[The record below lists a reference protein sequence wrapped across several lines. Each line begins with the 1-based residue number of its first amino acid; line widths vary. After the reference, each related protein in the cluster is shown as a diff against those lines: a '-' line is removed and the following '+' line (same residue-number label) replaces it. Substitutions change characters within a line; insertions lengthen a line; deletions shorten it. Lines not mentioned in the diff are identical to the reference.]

1 MTSRQTPCR
10 HAGTRPPG
18 SRAHDLDA
26 VSCPENPGTPNR
38 EAIPPAP
45 SCTGVIP
52 SYRQANA
59 RWGAAFMELQFYPP
73 GEAPFVDSI
82 SCDNAHRCAALTI
95 DSPGPRATATSGRLV
110 ALGQARPGPQA
121 ALVDRITVSNEGRSG
136 ERAPSRR

>member
-18 SRAHDLDA
+18 SRANDLDA
-26 VSCPENPGTPNR
+26 VSCPENPGTPNS
-38 EAIPPAP
+38 EAIAPAP

-59 RWGAAFMELQFYPP
+59 RWGRGVHGAAVLPA

-95 DSPGPRATATSGRLV
+95 DSPGLRATATSGRLV
-110 ALGQARPGPQA
+110 ALRQARPGPRA
-121 ALVDRITVSNEGRSG
+121 ALFDRITVSNEGRSG
-136 ERAPSRR
+136 RTR